1 MIIREMINYNFTI
14 SRRYDWLKLY
24 TSPTL
29 MFLYG
34 KHPHAICFSKK
45 SLIKSLE
52 ETCKEE
58 SNNDPKIILENPEE
72 IIQSFESEGLITFYQ
87 NGEKIMWK
95 DILNVDDSLYN
106 LTKEDEEMIKRLT
119 EALKKYNENNSTSV
133 LCNINN

>member
-95 DILNVDDSLYN
+95 DIPDDSLHN
-106 LTKEDEEMIKRLT
+106 LTKEDEEIIKRLT
-119 EALKKYNENNSTSV
+119 EALEKYNENNSTSV
-133 LCNINN
+133 LCNANN

>member
-58 SNNDPKIILENPEE
+58 SNNDPKIILENLEE
-72 IIQSFESEGLITFYQ
+72 IIQSFESEGLITFHQ

-95 DILNVDDSLYN
+95 DIPDVDDSLHN
-106 LTKEDEEMIKRLT
+106 LTKEDEEIIKRLT
-119 EALKKYNENNSTSV
+119 ESLKKYNENNSTSV
-133 LCNINN
+133 LINTNI

>member
-1 MIIREMINYNFTI
+1 MINYNFTI

-52 ETCKEE
+52 EICKEE
-58 SNNDPKIILENPEE
+58 SNNDPKIVLENPEE

-95 DILNVDDSLYN
+95 DIPDDSLHN
-106 LTKEDEEMIKRLT
+106 LTKEDEEIIKRLT
-119 EALKKYNENNSTSV
+119 EALEKYNEDNSTSV
-133 LCNINN
+133 SCNANN

>member
-1 MIIREMINYNFTI
+1 MINYNFTI

-95 DILNVDDSLYN
+95 DISDDSLHN
-106 LTKEDEEMIKRLT
+106 LTKEDEETIKRLT
-119 EALKKYNENNSTSV
+119 EALEKYNEDNSTSV
-133 LCNINN
+133 LGNINN

>member
-14 SRRYDWLKLY
+14 EKRYDWYKLY

-29 MFLYG
+29 LTLYG

-52 ETCKEE
+52 EICKEE

-95 DILNVDDSLYN
+95 DIPDDSLHN
-106 LTKEDEEMIKRLT
+106 LTKEDEETIKRLT
-119 EALKKYNENNSTSV
+119 KALEKYNENNSTSV
-133 LCNINN
+133 LINTNI

>member
-45 SLIKSLE
+45 SLIKSLK

-95 DILNVDDSLYN
+95 DIPNDSLHN

-119 EALKKYNENNSTSV
+119 EALEKYNEDNSASV
-133 LCNINN
+133 

>member
-1 MIIREMINYNFTI
+1 
-14 SRRYDWLKLY
+14 
-24 TSPTL
+24 

-58 SNNDPKIILENPEE
+58 SNSDPKIILENPEE

-87 NGEKIMWK
+87 NGEKIMSK
-95 DILNVDDSLYN
+95 DIPDDSLHN
-106 LTKEDEEMIKRLT
+106 LTKEDEEIIKRLT
-119 EALKKYNENNSTSV
+119 KALEKYNEDNSTSV
-133 LCNINN
+133 LGNINN

>member
-1 MIIREMINYNFTI
+1 MINYNFTI

-34 KHPHAICFSKK
+34 KHPQALCWSKSHYLK
-45 SLIKSLE
+45 VLKLNCE
-52 ETCKEE
+52 QEALD
-58 SNNDPKIILENPEE
+58 DPKIILENPEE

-95 DILNVDDSLYN
+95 DIPDDSLHN

-119 EALKKYNENNSTSV
+119 EALKKYNEGNSASV
-133 LCNINN
+133 LGNANN

>member
-14 SRRYDWLKLY
+14 EKRYDWYKLY

-29 MFLYG
+29 LTLYG

-52 ETCKEE
+52 EICKEE

-95 DILNVDDSLYN
+95 DIPDDSLHN

-119 EALKKYNENNSTSV
+119 ETLEKYNEGNSTSV
-133 LCNINN
+133 LINTNI

>member
-34 KHPHAICFSKK
+34 QHPQALCWSKSHYLK
-45 SLIKSLE
+45 VLKLNCE
-52 ETCKEE
+52 QEVLD
-58 SNNDPKIILENPEE
+58 DPKIILENPEE

-95 DILNVDDSLYN
+95 DIPDDSLHN

-119 EALKKYNENNSTSV
+119 EALEKYNENNSTSV
-133 LCNINN
+133 LCNANN

>member
-95 DILNVDDSLYN
+95 DIPNVDDSLHN
-106 LTKEDEEMIKRLT
+106 LTKEDEEIIKKLT
-119 EALKKYNENNSTSV
+119 EALKKYNEDNSTSV
-133 LCNINN
+133 SCNANN

>member
-52 ETCKEE
+52 EACKEE

-95 DILNVDDSLYN
+95 DIPNVDDSLHN
-106 LTKEDEEMIKRLT
+106 LTKKRWRNNKKINWNIK
-119 EALKKYNENNSTSV
+119 K
-133 LCNINN
+133 I

>member
-1 MIIREMINYNFTI
+1 MINYNFTI

-95 DILNVDDSLYN
+95 NIPDDSLHN

-119 EALKKYNENNSTSV
+119 EALEKYNEDNSTSV
-133 LCNINN
+133 LINTNI

>member
-1 MIIREMINYNFTI
+1 MINYNFTI

-52 ETCKEE
+52 EICKEE

-72 IIQSFESEGLITFYQ
+72 IIQSFESERLITFYQ

-95 DILNVDDSLYN
+95 DIPDDSLHN

-119 EALKKYNENNSTSV
+119 ETLNKYKTESDSASV
-133 LCNINN
+133 LGNTNI

>member
-14 SRRYDWLKLY
+14 EKRYDWYKLY

-29 MFLYG
+29 LTLYG

-52 ETCKEE
+52 EICKEE

-95 DILNVDDSLYN
+95 DIPDDSLHN
-106 LTKEDEEMIKRLT
+106 LTKEDEEIIKRLT
-119 EALKKYNENNSTSV
+119 ESLKKYNENNSTSV
-133 LCNINN
+133 LCNANN

>member
-1 MIIREMINYNFTI
+1 MINYNFTI

-34 KHPHAICFSKK
+34 KHPQALYWNK
-45 SLIKSLE
+45 SHYLKVLKLNCE
-52 ETCKEE
+52 QEALD
-58 SNNDPKIILENPEE
+58 DPKIILENPEE

-95 DILNVDDSLYN
+95 DIPNVDDSLHN

-119 EALKKYNENNSTSV
+119 EALEKYNKDNSTSV
-133 LCNINN
+133 LGNINN

>member
-95 DILNVDDSLYN
+95 DIPDDSLHN

-119 EALKKYNENNSTSV
+119 ETLEKYNENNSTSV
-133 LCNINN
+133 LGNINN

>member
-1 MIIREMINYNFTI
+1 MINYNFTI

-24 TSPTL
+24 TSSTL

-95 DILNVDDSLYN
+95 DIPNVDDSLHN
-106 LTKEDEEMIKRLT
+106 LTKEDEETIKRLT
-119 EALKKYNENNSTSV
+119 EALEKYNEYNSTSV
-133 LCNINN
+133 LINTNI

>member
-1 MIIREMINYNFTI
+1 MINYNFTI
-14 SRRYDWLKLY
+14 SRRYDWYKLY

-29 MFLYG
+29 LTLYG

-95 DILNVDDSLYN
+95 DIPDDSLHN
-106 LTKEDEEMIKRLT
+106 LTKEDEEIIKRLT
-119 EALKKYNENNSTSV
+119 EALEKYNEDNSTSV
-133 LCNINN
+133 LINTNI

>member
-1 MIIREMINYNFTI
+1 MINYNFTI

-95 DILNVDDSLYN
+95 DIPDDSLHN
-106 LTKEDEEMIKRLT
+106 LTKEDEEIIKRLT
-119 EALKKYNENNSTSV
+119 ESLKKYNENNSTSV
-133 LCNINN
+133 LGNINN

>member
-1 MIIREMINYNFTI
+1 MINYNFTI

-52 ETCKEE
+52 EICKEE

-95 DILNVDDSLYN
+95 DIPDDSLHN
-106 LTKEDEEMIKRLT
+106 LTKEDEETIKRLT
-119 EALKKYNENNSTSV
+119 EALEKYNEGNSTSV
-133 LCNINN
+133 LINTNI

>member
-1 MIIREMINYNFTI
+1 MINYNFTI

-95 DILNVDDSLYN
+95 DIPDDSLHN
-106 LTKEDEEMIKRLT
+106 LTKEDEEIIKRLS
-119 EALKKYNENNSTSV
+119 ESLKKYNENNSTSV
-133 LCNINN
+133 LINTNI